1 MVKHRLDELETHVI
15 DAHHIFKT
23 TKEKL
28 NYINKKMIG
37 KPVTRTIFYRTL
49 KKLDTNPK
57 TQHYTNKGIFLM
69 KLVELTDELEKIQ
82 KESNNLKIEIIKSN
96 LKKSNLKKSTELNLK
111 FFKISYMIRTL
122 NLTPHK
128 IL

>member
-1 MVKHRLDELETHVI
+1 MYVI

-28 NYINKKMIG
+28 DYVNSKVTE

-69 KLVELTDELEKIQ
+69 KLIELTDELGKIQ
-82 KESNNLKIEIIKSN
+82 KEIHNTPIKATKQYYKKSVGLDMKYLKIWRM
-96 LKKSNLKKSTELNLK
+96 LK
-111 FFKISYMIRTL
+111 TL
-122 NLTPHK
+122 NLTPHR